1 MRGKVALNGMAFY
14 GYHGYYLEENKLGN
28 HYTVDLVVETKF
40 TEMND
45 ELNSTINYENLY
57 KTTQKVMMEPLKL
70 IETLAHKIAVKI
82 LKENPEALKV
92 NVKVIKHQPPLGGLC
107 DNASVELEVEK

>member
-14 GYHGYYLEENKLGN
+14 GYHGYYVEENKLGN
-28 HYTVDLVVETKF
+28 HYSVDLVVETEF
-40 TEMND
+40 SEMND
-45 ELNSTINYENLY
+45 ELSSTINYEKLY

-82 LKENPEALKV
+82 LEENVEALKV
-92 NVKVIKHQPPLGGLC
+92 KVKVIKHQPPLGGLC
-107 DNASVELEVEK
+107 DNASVELEVER